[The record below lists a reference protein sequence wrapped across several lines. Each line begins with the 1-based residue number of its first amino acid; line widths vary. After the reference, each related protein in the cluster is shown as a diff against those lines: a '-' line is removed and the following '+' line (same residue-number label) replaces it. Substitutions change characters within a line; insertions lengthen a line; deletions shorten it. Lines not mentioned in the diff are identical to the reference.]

1 MALHIFVL
9 IHHASDNPS
18 TYTVNTESP
27 EIMTHRIKEHRT
39 QDCHQDTYKP
49 YSKKVGTLWKMLITA
64 TDSDQEMHI
73 GCFEAEN
80 AMQVK

>member
-1 MALHIFVL
+1 MALHILVL

-49 YSKKVGTLWKMLITA
+49 YSKKVGTA

-80 AMQVK
+80 AM